1 MSNILN
7 KDAAKNDA
15 IEAASNDAIEAA
27 SNDASIALR
36 FISQN
41 LELHI
46 RFLAYAKRSNP
57 LQENIRFRSPPSL

>member
-15 IEAASNDAIEAA
+15 VEAS

-41 LELHI
+41 LKLLI

>member
-1 MSNILN
+1 MSYILN
-7 KDAAKNDA
+7 KDAAK
-15 IEAASNDAIEAA
+15 NDAIEAA

>member
-1 MSNILN
+1 MSIMLN
-7 KDAAKNDA
+7 KDAAK
-15 IEAASNDAIEAA
+15 NDAIEAA

-46 RFLAYAKRSNP
+46 RF
-57 LQENIRFRSPPSL
+57 

>member
-15 IEAASNDAIEAA
+15 IEAAFNDAIEAA
-27 SNDASIALR
+27 SNDASTALR

-41 LELHI
+41 LELLI
-46 RFLAYAKRSNP
+46 RF
-57 LQENIRFRSPPSL
+57 